1 MQKKAAQNKSG
12 KDQPADVKER
22 LANFALLFEL
32 DNLAVSVRELSFD
45 ILKTL
50 LAKNDCKLTEIQF
63 CRCGLCAA
71 PEMYLS
77 ALLGALDVKKPS
89 AEKLAKDLYKALG
102 EQLAGGKTVLNAALD
117 AVLTE
122 TAGLG
127 IRMAAISALP
137 EDMAHALAEK
147 LGLADRGV
155 ELFVFS
161 EPEDVFPRADT
172 WLKVAKSMSVPPR
185 HCKVLSTS
193 MASCKAALSTGMNS
207 VAVPDRFTSFHDFGG
222 ATRVL
227 DALGDVSA
235 TDLVAE
241 IFPLEDL

>member
-1 MQKKAAQNKSG
+1 MQKKAAQTKSG

-32 DNLAVSVRELSFD
+32 DNLAVNVRELSFE

-50 LAKNDCKLTEIQF
+50 LAKSDCKLAEIQF
-63 CRCGLCAA
+63 SRYGLCAA
-71 PEMYLS
+71 PEGYLP
-77 ALLGALDVKKPS
+77 ALLKALDVKKPS

-102 EQLAGGKTVLNAALD
+102 EQLAGGKVTLNAALD
-117 AVLTE
+117 AVLSQTG
-122 TAGLG
+122 ALG

-161 EPEDVFPRADT
+161 EPEDIFPRADT
-172 WLKVAKSMSVPPR
+172 WLKVAKSMAVPPR
-185 HCKVLSTS
+185 QCKVLSTS

-222 ATRVL
+222 ATMVL
-227 DALGDVSA
+227 DALGDVPA
-235 TDLVAE
+235 ADLIAE
-241 IFPLEDL
+241 LFPLQDL